1 MSQHYINSNIT
12 FLHTYETHSI
22 DERKIHFNKTSGQNY
37 RGLCPI
43 TSIVPSTQISMHL
56 NLATSQTNYLKTQQ
70 NKQVAFITFMIENQ
84 N

>member
-1 MSQHYINSNIT
+1 MKHIP
-12 FLHTYETHSI
+12 LMK
-22 DERKIHFNKTSGQNY
+22 ERSTSTIQVDKTI
-37 RGLCPI
+37 GLCPI